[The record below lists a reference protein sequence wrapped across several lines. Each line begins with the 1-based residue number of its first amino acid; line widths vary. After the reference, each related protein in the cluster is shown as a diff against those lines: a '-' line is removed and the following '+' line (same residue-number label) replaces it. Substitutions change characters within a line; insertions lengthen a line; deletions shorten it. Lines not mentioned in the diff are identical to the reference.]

1 MPSSKYLALSF
12 MDWLKNQVIAALSGD
27 QKVSKQLLIALAGVV
42 AVASLV
48 LVAVNRPE
56 PPTGEFSVSTDDA
69 VNEVIE
75 QYLYIHVV
83 GEVVSPGM
91 YQLPIGARLVD
102 AVFAAGG
109 LTDEADNASVNLARE
124 LTDGKQIIVFSISQE
139 GQSPVTNSS
148 GLISLNRAGDKEL
161 EELPG
166 IGPALAGRIIA
177 WREANGGFKSIED
190 LLKVSGIGESLLS
203 GVIDLV
209 TL

>member
-1 MPSSKYLALSF
+1 ME
-12 MDWLKNQVIAALSGD
+12 WLKNQVIAALSGD
-27 QKVSKQLLIALAGVV
+27 QKFSKQLLIALAGVV

-56 PPTGEFSVSTDDA
+56 PPTGEFSVSADET
-69 VNEVIE
+69 VNEDS
-75 QYLYIHVV
+75 QQFLYVHVV
-83 GEVVSPGM
+83 GEVQSPGM

-109 LTDEADNASVNLARE
+109 LTEEADNSSVNLARE
-124 LTDGKQIIVFSISQE
+124 LTDGEQIIVFSISQE
-139 GQSPVTNSS
+139 GEVAGTTAS
-148 GLISLNRAGDKEL
+148 GLVSLNRAGDKEL

-177 WREANGGFKSIED
+177 WREANGGFKSVQD
-190 LLKVSGIGESLLS
+190 LLKVSGIGESLLA
-203 GVIDLV
+203 GVVDLV

>member
-1 MPSSKYLALSF
+1 ME
-12 MDWLKNQVIAALSGD
+12 WLKNQVIAALSGD

-56 PPTGEFSVSTDDA
+56 PPTGEFSVSADETI
-69 VNEVIE
+69 NEVS
-75 QYLYIHVV
+75 QQFLYVHVV
-83 GEVVSPGM
+83 GEVQSPGM

-109 LTDEADNASVNLARE
+109 LTEEADNSSVNLARE
-124 LTDGKQIIVFSISQE
+124 LTDGEQIIVFSISQE
-139 GQSPVTNSS
+139 GEVAGTTAS
-148 GLISLNRAGDKEL
+148 GLVSLNRAGDKEL

-177 WREANGGFKSIED
+177 WREANGGFKSVQD
-190 LLKVSGIGESLLS
+190 LLKVSGIGESLLA
-203 GVIDLV
+203 GVVDLV

>member
-1 MPSSKYLALSF
+1 ME
-12 MDWLKNQVIAALSGD
+12 WLKNQVIAALSGD

-56 PPTGEFSVSTDDA
+56 PHTGEFSVSA
-69 VNEVIE
+69 NETVDE
-75 QYLYIHVV
+75 VGPQFLYVHVV
-83 GEVVSPGM
+83 GEVQSPGM

-109 LTDEADNASVNLARE
+109 LTEEADNASVNLARE
-124 LTDGKQIIVFSISQE
+124 LTDGEQIIVFSTSQE
-139 GQSPVTNSS
+139 GQAPGTTAS
-148 GLISLNRAGDKEL
+148 GLVSLNRAGDKEL

-166 IGPALAGRIIA
+166 IGPALAGRIVA
-177 WREANGGFKSIED
+177 WREANGGFKTVQD

>member
-124 LTDGKQIIVFSISQE
+124 LTDGEQIIVFSISQE
-139 GQSPVTNSS
+139 GQSTGTNSS

>member
-1 MPSSKYLALSF
+1 ME
-12 MDWLKNQVIAALSGD
+12 WLKNQVIAALSGD

-56 PPTGEFSVSTDDA
+56 PPTGEFSVSADETA
-69 VNEVIE
+69 NEVIE
-75 QYLYIHVV
+75 QFLYVHVV
-83 GEVVSPGM
+83 GEVLSPGM

-109 LTDEADNASVNLARE
+109 LTEEADNGSVNLARE
-124 LTDGKQIIVFSISQE
+124 LTDGEQIIVFSTSQE
-139 GQSPVTNSS
+139 GEAAGTTAA

-177 WREANGGFKSIED
+177 WREANGGFKSVQD

>member
-1 MPSSKYLALSF
+1 ME
-12 MDWLKNQVIAALSGD
+12 WLKNQVIAALSGD

-56 PPTGEFSVSTDDA
+56 PPTGEFSVSADETA
-69 VNEVIE
+69 NEVIE
-75 QYLYIHVV
+75 QFLYVHVV
-83 GEVVSPGM
+83 GEVLSPGM

-109 LTDEADNASVNLARE
+109 LTEEADNASVNLARE
-124 LTDGKQIIVFSISQE
+124 LTDGEQIIVFSISQDGE
-139 GQSPVTNSS
+139 SPGTTSS

-177 WREANGGFKSIED
+177 WREANGGFKSVQD

>member
-1 MPSSKYLALSF
+1 ME
-12 MDWLKNQVIAALSGD
+12 WLKNQVIAALSGD

-56 PPTGEFSVSTDDA
+56 PPTGEFSVSADETA
-69 VNEVIE
+69 NEVIE
-75 QYLYIHVV
+75 QFLYVHVV
-83 GEVVSPGM
+83 GEVLSPGM

-109 LTDEADNASVNLARE
+109 LTEDADNASVNLARE
-124 LTDGKQIIVFSISQE
+124 LTDGEQILVFSISQE
-139 GQSPVTNSS
+139 GEAAGTTSS
-148 GLISLNRAGDKEL
+148 GLVSLNRAGDKEL

-177 WREANGGFKSIED
+177 WREANGGFKSVQD
-190 LLKVSGIGESLLS
+190 LLKVSGIGESLLA

>member
-124 LTDGKQIIVFSISQE
+124 LTDGEQIIVFSISQE
-139 GQSPVTNSS
+139 GQSPGTNSS
-148 GLISLNRAGDKEL
+148 GLISLNRAGEKEL

>member
-1 MPSSKYLALSF
+1 ME
-12 MDWLKNQVIAALSGD
+12 WLKNQVIAALSGD

-56 PPTGEFSVSTDDA
+56 PPTGEFSVSADET
-69 VNEVIE
+69 VNEVS
-75 QYLYIHVV
+75 QQFLYVHVV
-83 GEVVSPGM
+83 GEVKSPGM

-109 LTDEADNASVNLARE
+109 LTEEADNASVNLARE
-124 LTDGKQIIVFSISQE
+124 LTDGEQIIVFSTSQE
-139 GQSPVTNSS
+139 GEAAGTTAS
-148 GLISLNRAGDKEL
+148 GLVSLNRAGDKEL

-166 IGPALAGRIIA
+166 IGPALAGRIVA
-177 WREANGGFKSIED
+177 WREANGGFKSIQD
-190 LLKVSGIGESLLS
+190 LLKVSGIGENLLA

>member
-1 MPSSKYLALSF
+1 ME
-12 MDWLKNQVIAALSGD
+12 WLKNLVIAALSGD

-56 PPTGEFSVSTDDA
+56 PPTCEFSVSADET
-69 VNEVIE
+69 VNEVGQ
-75 QYLYIHVV
+75 QYLYVHVV
-83 GEVVSPGM
+83 GEVQSPGM

-109 LTDEADNASVNLARE
+109 LTEEADNASVNLARE
-124 LTDGKQIIVFSISQE
+124 LTDGEQIIVFSISQE
-139 GQSPVTNSS
+139 GEVAGTTAS
-148 GLISLNRAGDKEL
+148 GLVSLNRAGDKEL

-177 WREANGGFKSIED
+177 WREANGGFKSVQD

>member
-1 MPSSKYLALSF
+1 ME
-12 MDWLKNQVIAALSGD
+12 WLKNQVIAALSGD

-48 LVAVNRPE
+48 LVALNRPE
-56 PPTGEFSVSTDDA
+56 PPTGEFSVSADET
-69 VNEVIE
+69 VNEVS
-75 QYLYIHVV
+75 QQFLYVHVV
-83 GEVVSPGM
+83 GEVKSPGM

-109 LTDEADNASVNLARE
+109 LTEEADNASVNLARE
-124 LTDGKQIIVFSISQE
+124 LTDGEQIIVFSTSQE
-139 GQSPVTNSS
+139 GEAAGTTAS
-148 GLISLNRAGDKEL
+148 GLVSLNRAGDKEL

-166 IGPALAGRIIA
+166 IGPALAGRIVA
-177 WREANGGFKSIED
+177 WREANGGFKSVQD

>member
-1 MPSSKYLALSF
+1 

-56 PPTGEFSVSTDDA
+56 PPTGEFSVSADESL
-69 VNEVIE
+69 NEVIE
-75 QYLYIHVV
+75 QFLYVHVV
-83 GEVVSPGM
+83 GEVQSPGM

-109 LTDEADNASVNLARE
+109 LTEDADNSSVNLARE
-124 LTDGKQIIVFSISQE
+124 LTDGEQIIVFSISQE
-139 GQSPVTNSS
+139 GQSPGTNSS

-177 WREANGGFKSIED
+177 WREANGGFKSVQD
-190 LLKVSGIGESLLS
+190 LLKVSGIGESLLA

>member
-1 MPSSKYLALSF
+1 
-12 MDWLKNQVIAALSGD
+12 
-27 QKVSKQLLIALAGVV
+27 
-42 AVASLV
+42 
-48 LVAVNRPE
+48 
-56 PPTGEFSVSTDDA
+56 
-69 VNEVIE
+69 
-75 QYLYIHVV
+75 
-83 GEVVSPGM
+83 M

-124 LTDGKQIIVFSISQE
+124 LTDGEQIIVFSISQE
-139 GQSPVTNSS
+139 GQSPGTNSS

>member
-1 MPSSKYLALSF
+1 ME
-12 MDWLKNQVIAALSGD
+12 WLKNQVIAALSGD

-56 PPTGEFSVSTDDA
+56 PPTGEFSVSADETA
-69 VNEVIE
+69 NEVLQ
-75 QYLYIHVV
+75 QYLYVHVV
-83 GEVVSPGM
+83 GEVISPGM

-109 LTDEADNASVNLARE
+109 LTEEADNASVNLARE
-124 LTDGKQIIVFSISQE
+124 LTDGEQIIVFSISQDGE
-139 GQSPVTNSS
+139 SPGTTSS

-177 WREANGGFKSIED
+177 WREANGGFKSVQD

>member
-1 MPSSKYLALSF
+1 

-48 LVAVNRPE
+48 LVAVNKPE
-56 PPTGEFSVSTDDA
+56 PPTGEFSVNADESA
-69 VNEVIE
+69 NESIE
-75 QYLYIHVV
+75 QYLYVHVV

-109 LTDEADNASVNLARE
+109 LTEDADNASVNLARE
-124 LTDGKQIIVFSISQE
+124 LADGEQIIVFSISQE
-139 GQSPVTNSS
+139 GQSSGTTAS
-148 GLISLNRAGDKEL
+148 GLVSLNRAGDKEL

-166 IGPALAGRIIA
+166 IGPALAARIIA
-177 WREANGGFKSIED
+177 WREANGGFKSVQD
-190 LLKVSGIGESLLS
+190 LLKVSGIGENLLS

>member
-1 MPSSKYLALSF
+1 ME
-12 MDWLKNQVIAALSGD
+12 WLKNQVIAALSGD

-56 PPTGEFSVSTDDA
+56 PPTGEFSVSADET
-69 VNEVIE
+69 VNEVS
-75 QYLYIHVV
+75 QQFLYVHVV
-83 GEVVSPGM
+83 GEVKSPGM

-109 LTDEADNASVNLARE
+109 LTEEADNASVNLARE
-124 LTDGKQIIVFSISQE
+124 LTDGEQIIVFSISQE
-139 GQSPVTNSS
+139 GEAAGSTAS
-148 GLISLNRAGDKEL
+148 GLVSLNRAGDKEL

-166 IGPALAGRIIA
+166 IGPALAGRIVA
-177 WREANGGFKSIED
+177 WREANGGFKSIQD
-190 LLKVSGIGESLLS
+190 LLKVSGIGENLLA

>member
-1 MPSSKYLALSF
+1 

-56 PPTGEFSVSTDDA
+56 PPAGEFSVSTEGN

-75 QYLYIHVV
+75 QYLYVHVV
-83 GEVVSPGM
+83 GEVASPGM

-109 LTDEADNASVNLARE
+109 LTEEADNASVNLARE
-124 LTDGKQIIVFSISQE
+124 LTDGEQIIVFSTAQE
-139 GQSPVTNSS
+139 GEAVGTTAS
-148 GLISLNRAGDKEL
+148 GLVSLNRAGDKEL

-166 IGPALAGRIIA
+166 IGPALSGRIIA
-177 WREANGGFKSIED
+177 WREANGGFKSIQD

>member
-1 MPSSKYLALSF
+1 

-56 PPTGEFSVSTDDA
+56 PPTGEFSVSADETA
-69 VNEVIE
+69 NEVIE
-75 QYLYIHVV
+75 QFLYVHVV
-83 GEVVSPGM
+83 GEVQSPGM

-109 LTDEADNASVNLARE
+109 LTDDADNASVNLARE
-124 LTDGKQIIVFSISQE
+124 LADGEQIIVFSVSQE
-139 GQSPVTNSS
+139 GEAAGTTAS
-148 GLISLNRAGDKEL
+148 GLVSLNRASDKEL

-166 IGPALAGRIIA
+166 IGPALSSRIIA
-177 WREANGGFKSIED
+177 WREANGGFKSVQD
-190 LLKVSGIGESLLS
+190 LLKVSGIGDSLLA

>member
-1 MPSSKYLALSF
+1 ME
-12 MDWLKNQVIAALSGD
+12 WLKNQVIAALSGD

-56 PPTGEFSVSTDDA
+56 PPTGEFSVSADETE
-69 VNEVIE
+69 NEVSQ
-75 QYLYIHVV
+75 QYLYVHVV
-83 GEVVSPGM
+83 GEVQSPGM

-109 LTDEADNASVNLARE
+109 LTEEADNASVNLARE
-124 LTDGKQIIVFSISQE
+124 LTDGEQIIVFSISQE
-139 GQSPVTNSS
+139 GEAAGTTAS
-148 GLISLNRAGDKEL
+148 GLVSLNRAGDKEL
-161 EELPG
+161 VELPG

-177 WREANGGFKSIED
+177 WREANGGFKSVQD

>member
-1 MPSSKYLALSF
+1 ME
-12 MDWLKNQVIAALSGD
+12 WLKNQVIAALSGD

-56 PPTGEFSVSTDDA
+56 PPTGEFSVSANETA
-69 VNEVIE
+69 NEVS
-75 QYLYIHVV
+75 QQFLYVHVV
-83 GEVVSPGM
+83 GEVESPGM

-109 LTDEADNASVNLARE
+109 LTEEADNASVNLARE
-124 LTDGKQIIVFSISQE
+124 LTDGEQIIVFSTSQE
-139 GQSPVTNSS
+139 GQAAGTTAS
-148 GLISLNRAGDKEL
+148 GLVSLNRAGDKEL

-177 WREANGGFKSIED
+177 WREANGGFKSVQD

>member
-1 MPSSKYLALSF
+1 LSF

-56 PPTGEFSVSTDDA
+56 PPSGEFSVSADES

-75 QYLYIHVV
+75 QFLYVHVV
-83 GEVVSPGM
+83 GEVQSPGM

-109 LTDEADNASVNLARE
+109 LTEDADNASVNLARE
-124 LTDGKQIIVFSISQE
+124 LTDGEQIIVFSISQE
-139 GQSPVTNSS
+139 GQSPGTNSS

-177 WREANGGFKSIED
+177 WREANGGFKSVQD
-190 LLKVSGIGESLLS
+190 LLKVSGIGESLLA

>member
-1 MPSSKYLALSF
+1 

-56 PPTGEFSVSTDDA
+56 PPTGEFSVSADETN
-69 VNEVIE
+69 NEVI
-75 QYLYIHVV
+75 QQFLYVHVV
-83 GEVVSPGM
+83 GEVESPGM

-109 LTDEADNASVNLARE
+109 LTEEADNASVNLARE
-124 LTDGKQIIVFSISQE
+124 LTDGEQIIVFSISQE
-139 GQSPVTNSS
+139 GEAVGTTAS
-148 GLISLNRAGDKEL
+148 GLVSLNRAGDKEL

-177 WREANGGFKSIED
+177 WREANGGFKSVQD
-190 LLKVSGIGESLLS
+190 LLKVSGIGENLLS

>member
-1 MPSSKYLALSF
+1 

-27 QKVSKQLLIALAGVV
+27 QKVSKQLLISLAGVV

-48 LVAVNRPE
+48 LVALNRPE
-56 PPTGEFSVSTDDA
+56 PPTGEFSVSANET
-69 VNEVIE
+69 VNEVT
-75 QYLYIHVV
+75 QQFLYVHVV
-83 GEVVSPGM
+83 GEVTSPGM

-109 LTDEADNASVNLARE
+109 LTEEADNASVNLARE
-124 LTDGKQIIVFSISQE
+124 LTDGEQIIVFSISQE
-139 GQSPVTNSS
+139 GQSSGTNSA

-177 WREANGGFKSIED
+177 WREANGGFKSVQD

>member
-1 MPSSKYLALSF
+1 

-42 AVASLV
+42 AVVSLV

-56 PPTGEFSVSTDDA
+56 PPTGEFSVSADETS
-69 VNEVIE
+69 NEVS
-75 QYLYIHVV
+75 QQFLYVHVV
-83 GEVVSPGM
+83 GEVQSPGM

-109 LTDEADNASVNLARE
+109 LTEEADNASVNLARE
-124 LTDGKQIIVFSISQE
+124 LTDGEQIIVFSISQE
-139 GQSPVTNSS
+139 GEAAGSTAS
-148 GLISLNRAGDKEL
+148 GLVSLNRAGDKEL

-177 WREANGGFKSIED
+177 WREANGGFKSVQD
-190 LLKVSGIGESLLS
+190 LLKISGIGENLLA
-203 GVIDLV
+203 GLVDLV

>member
-1 MPSSKYLALSF
+1 ME
-12 MDWLKNQVIAALSGD
+12 WLKNQVIAALSGD

-56 PPTGEFSVSTDDA
+56 PPTGEFSVSADET
-69 VNEVIE
+69 VNEVS
-75 QYLYIHVV
+75 QQFLYVHVV
-83 GEVVSPGM
+83 GEVQSPGM

-109 LTDEADNASVNLARE
+109 LTEEADNASVNLARE
-124 LTDGKQIIVFSISQE
+124 LTDGEQIIVFSISQE
-139 GQSPVTNSS
+139 GEAASSTAS
-148 GLISLNRAGDKEL
+148 GLVSLNRAGDKEL

-166 IGPALAGRIIA
+166 IGPALAGRIVA
-177 WREANGGFKSIED
+177 WREANGGFKSVQD
-190 LLKVSGIGESLLS
+190 LLKVSGIGENLLA

>member
-1 MPSSKYLALSF
+1 ME
-12 MDWLKNQVIAALSGD
+12 WLKNQVIAALSGD

-56 PPTGEFSVSTDDA
+56 PPTGEFSVSADET
-69 VNEVIE
+69 VNEVSQ
-75 QYLYIHVV
+75 QYLYVHVV
-83 GEVVSPGM
+83 GEVESPGM
-91 YQLPIGARLVD
+91 YQLPTGARLVD

-109 LTDEADNASVNLARE
+109 LTEEADNSSVNLARE
-124 LTDGKQIIVFSISQE
+124 LTDGEQIIVFSISQE
-139 GQSPVTNSS
+139 GEAAGTTAS
-148 GLISLNRAGDKEL
+148 GLVSLNRAGDKEL

-177 WREANGGFKSIED
+177 WREANGGFKSVQD

>member
-1 MPSSKYLALSF
+1 ME
-12 MDWLKNQVIAALSGD
+12 WLKNQVIAALSGD

-56 PPTGEFSVSTDDA
+56 PPTGEFSVSADET
-69 VNEVIE
+69 VNEVS
-75 QYLYIHVV
+75 QQFLYVHVV
-83 GEVVSPGM
+83 GEVKSPGM

-109 LTDEADNASVNLARE
+109 LTEEADNASVNLARE
-124 LTDGKQIIVFSISQE
+124 LTDGEQIIVFSISQE
-139 GQSPVTNSS
+139 SQAAGTTAS
-148 GLISLNRAGDKEL
+148 GLVSLNRAGDKEL

-166 IGPALAGRIIA
+166 IGPALAGRIVA
-177 WREANGGFKSIED
+177 WREANGGFKSVQD
-190 LLKVSGIGESLLS
+190 LLKVSGIGENLLA